1 MTTEERLSRLEG
13 AYEQVD
19 QRLGD
24 LSEAVNSLRHTVDEY
39 HRETNQ
45 RFDAL
50 REHVDSEIGSLR
62 AEMYQGFGSLR
73 EEMNEGDR
81 ALREELHQGFGSLRE
96 EMNEGNAALREE
108 MHQGLGSLREE
119 MNEGNAR
126 LREEIGR
133 QNGVLREDM
142 GGRFVEINSRLNNL
156 TLLAGGAWVTTVGII
171 IGLFLST

>member
-73 EEMNEGDR
+73 EEMERRDG
-81 ALREELHQGFGSLRE
+81 
-96 EMNEGNAALREE
+96 ALREE
-108 MHQGLGSLREE
+108 MERRDGVLREE

-142 GGRFVEINSRLNNL
+142 SGRFVEINSRLNNL